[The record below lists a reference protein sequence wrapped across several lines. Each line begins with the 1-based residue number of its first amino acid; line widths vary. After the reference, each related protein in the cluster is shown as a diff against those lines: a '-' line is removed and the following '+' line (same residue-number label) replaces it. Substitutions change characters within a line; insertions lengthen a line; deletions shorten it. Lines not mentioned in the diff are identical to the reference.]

1 MEQFTEEQV
10 LIDEV
15 RSGDSLAV
23 VDDETGRRVL
33 FQVENKKFRSVRQ
46 EDGSLV
52 TTLTIESEPLP
63 ETGEPWS
70 IDYPSGEIV
79 TRILRVR

>member
-1 MEQFTEEQV
+1 MEQFTEEPV

-15 RSGDSLAV
+15 RPGDSLAV

-33 FQVENKKFRSVRQ
+33 FQVENKRFSSVRQ
-46 EDGSLV
+46 EDG
-52 TTLTIESEPLP
+52 TYRNTLTVESEPLP

-70 IDYPSGEIV
+70 ITYASGDIV